1 MSNVLIK
8 FLRRIS
14 TTYSI
19 CNYYFSNI
27 VVINEED
34 NELTS
39 FSDLREFYT
48 FEVTDALELIDR
60 VQTGHRPAFEKCQPV
75 QELIELVSQCW
86 SGDMDTRPT
95 AEMVASKLGEL
106 KTFLR

>member
-1 MSNVLIK
+1 MFK

-14 TTYSI
+14 TTYNI
-19 CNYYFSNI
+19 RNHYFSNI
-27 VVINEED
+27 VVINDKD

-39 FSDLREFYT
+39 FMDLREDYT
-48 FEVTDALELIDR
+48 FKVTGALELIDR
-60 VQTGHRPAFEKCQPV
+60 VKTGHRPAFEKYQPV

-95 AEMVASKLGEL
+95 AEMVASQLGEL
-106 KTFLR
+106 KHS